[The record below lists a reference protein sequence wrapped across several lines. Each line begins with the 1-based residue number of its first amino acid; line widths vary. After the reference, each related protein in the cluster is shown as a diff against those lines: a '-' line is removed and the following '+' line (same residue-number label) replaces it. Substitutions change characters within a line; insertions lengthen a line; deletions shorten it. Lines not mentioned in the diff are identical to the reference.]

1 MRGSI
6 RAFATDPGALAGL
19 AILAVVLA
27 AAVLAPWLAPADPNR
42 QELRTRLTPPSWAAG
57 GQPRFALG
65 TDHLGRDVLSR
76 LMHGAR
82 TTLLV
87 AVAAVAVAGVI
98 GTTLGLISGYYGG
111 ATDDVLGRLMDVQ
124 LAIPYLLLAIAVVLV
139 LGASLPNTVAV
150 LVLGGWVVY
159 ARLVRAQALSLRDRE
174 FVQAAR
180 AVGAGDGAVLRRHV
194 LPNTL
199 NPVVVIAT
207 IEMANMMLFESSL
220 SFLGLGVRPPAIS
233 WGSMLSDG
241 REYLTAAW
249 WVATFPGLAITVTI
263 LGINQVGDW
272 LRDRL
277 DPRSAR
283 RGFGGRP
290 SGAGTGAEEVGLR

>member
-1 MRGSI
+1 MPGWI
-6 RAFATDPGALAGL
+6 RAFVTDTGGLVGLVIVAGVL
-19 AILAVVLA
+19 LA
-27 AAVLAPWLAPADPNR
+27 AALAPWIAPADPNR
-42 QELRTRLTPPSWAAG
+42 QELRARLTPPSWSSG
-57 GQPRFALG
+57 GQARFVLG
-65 TDHLGRDVLSR
+65 TDHLGRDLLSR

-82 TTLLV
+82 TTLVV
-87 AVAAVAVAGVI
+87 AVAAVAIAGVF
-98 GTTLGLISGYYGG
+98 GTAMGLVSGYYGG
-111 ATDDVLGRLMDVQ
+111 VIDDVLGRLMDAQ

-139 LGASLPNTVAV
+139 LGASLPNTIAV
-150 LVLGGWVVY
+150 LVIGGWVVY

-174 FVQAAR
+174 YVQAAHAIGAAD
-180 AVGAGDGAVLRRHV
+180 AVILRRHV

-199 NPVVVIAT
+199 NPVIVIAT

-249 WVATFPGLAITVTI
+249 WVATFPGLAITITI
-263 LGINQVGDW
+263 LGINQLGDW

-277 DPRSAR
+277 DPRTLPRSER
-283 RGFGGRP
+283 RGSRSP
-290 SGAGTGAEEVGLR
+290 SPRIEATKTS